1 MVIEIISMK
10 FIRGAGVKIK
20 YIFLI
25 FAIFFA
31 SFIYTSKISAQTFPP
46 FDFSNLNNFN
56 FSNILDFADDFIP
69 EISDIAGNL
78 PSDPVNLL
86 NTLTNGVIGTNVL
99 NGNDFISTLFQIT
112 NSKNPDDAMS
122 GFLSKVSDTLPPGVQ
137 TLVTSFNPQTG
148 LFEIIGAVIG
158 KNTFFDSLLG
168 VVPNRKYETQN
179 IPVVINNTEYS
190 DVPSVSTSP
199 SPTSQCTCS
208 CRGSYS
214 HLLTDGTYGWSPDF
228 TATYTVPYD
237 QLCSSSA
244 HNSCDD
250 LFLAKLQ
257 QDAAQNNI
265 TRTSTVYQCDKAGL

>member
-1 MVIEIISMK
+1 MRTLCK
-10 FIRGAGVKIK
+10 
-20 YIFLI
+20 
-25 FAIFFA
+25 
-31 SFIYTSKISAQTFPP
+31 SFIILFLLILSASSVIFTPKVRAQTFPP

-56 FSNILDFADDFIP
+56 FSNFLDFADDFIP
-69 EISDIAGNL
+69 GFSDITGNL
-78 PSDPVNLL
+78 PSDPASLIGS
-86 NTLTNGVIGTNVL
+86 LTNGAIGTNVL
-99 NGNDFISTLFQIT
+99 NGNDFMSTLFQIT

-179 IPVVINNTEYS
+179 TPVVVNNAEYS
-190 DVPSVSTSP
+190 DVPSDSISP
-199 SPTSQCTCS
+199 NPSSQCTCS

-214 HLLTDGTYGWSPDF
+214 HLLPDGTYGWSPDF

-250 LFLAKLQ
+250 LFLAMLQ
-257 QDAAQNNI
+257 QDAAQNSI
-265 TRTSTVYQCDKAGL
+265 TRTSTVYQCDKTGP